1 MSDKRSAACSPEGAP
16 LCALGLGA
24 DVAADMLGRVPGDL
38 EVQAFAEHA
47 RSCSACRRATQAWEL
62 VRGAWKADVDR
73 DQQYTR
79 AASERRLAAL
89 WPRRTGVPWPLAVAG
104 AATAALAAAWIASP
118 RRLPPPAPR
127 ETPVAQVNA
136 PFDAPTSIP
145 TPTSIATTAR
155 STRTLLA
162 VRACTACGG
171 LAAGES
177 MGERGNVAVP
187 RGATLSLNW
196 GTDAS
201 LVDAASGVDVAGPA
215 VVRANNDGGDAA
227 LMLESGTAQAHVAH
241 GGEVETALAVTRGT
255 NSTWVVAVQ
264 DGRTRIKVAR
274 GEVEVRTGAVRE
286 VVRAGETLDA
296 LADGRLV
303 RPIVSVAAMTLP
315 GSPAREAL
323 PAASSG
329 GTRERASFALAELEL
344 AQGKADDAR
353 FLLAPLLDS
362 ADPSLAGDAAFLLL
376 GSMPTPRE
384 RLDVL
389 DRYLAKPRP
398 SPYLEQAEVER
409 ARALL
414 EAGQEAD
421 ARALV
426 RTLRADPNLPVVAR
440 AGLVRIE
447 RALQRVR

>member
-1 MSDKRSAACSPEGAP
+1 
-16 LCALGLGA
+16 
-24 DVAADMLGRVPGDL
+24 
-38 EVQAFAEHA
+38 
-47 RSCSACRRATQAWEL
+47 
-62 VRGAWKADVDR
+62 
-73 DQQYTR
+73 
-79 AASERRLAAL
+79 
-89 WPRRTGVPWPLAVAG
+89 
-104 AATAALAAAWIASP
+104 
-118 RRLPPPAPR
+118 
-127 ETPVAQVNA
+127 
-136 PFDAPTSIP
+136 
-145 TPTSIATTAR
+145 
-155 STRTLLA
+155 
-162 VRACTACGG
+162 
-171 LAAGES
+171 
-177 MGERGNVAVP
+177 
-187 RGATLSLNW
+187 
-196 GTDAS
+196 
-201 LVDAASGVDVAGPA
+201 
-215 VVRANNDGGDAA
+215 
-227 LMLESGTAQAHVAH
+227 MLESGTAQAHVVH

-315 GSPAREAL
+315 GSPTREAL

-362 ADPSLAGDAAFLLL
+362 ADPSLAGDAAFLLS
-376 GSMPTPRE
+376 GSMSTPRE

-389 DRYLAKPRP
+389 DRYLAKPRS

-421 ARALV
+421 ARAIV
-426 RTLRADPNLPVVAR
+426 RTLRANPNLPVVAR
-440 AGLVRIE
+440 AGLVPIE